1 MKFHEII
8 RILLHNGFVLHRQ
21 KGSHR
26 IYKGVVAGK
35 VRMVVVSAHRES
47 DDVKPGTLASI
58 VRQSALPK
66 ELFRKGD

>member
-1 MKFHEII
+1 MKFQEVI
-8 RILLHNGFVLHRQ
+8 RILLDSRFALDRQ

-35 VRMVVVSAHRES
+35 VRMVVVSVHRES